1 MIELTKKQLRALP
14 KYVKLIGASGS
25 ALRLIGERKSFGYNE
40 NNAEYFRD
48 GGGWSVD
55 FKIDEDN
62 RLFTICD
69 GYERLHNLELIP
81 ITYHEWRKD
90 NGEYVDKNTKAHKF

>member
-1 MIELTKKQLRALP
+1 MIELTKKQLRSLP

-48 GGGWSVD
+48 GGEWSVD
-55 FKIDEDN
+55 FRIEDN
-62 RLFTICD
+62 GKLFTDCQD
-69 GYERLHNLELIP
+69 YEPLNNLELIP